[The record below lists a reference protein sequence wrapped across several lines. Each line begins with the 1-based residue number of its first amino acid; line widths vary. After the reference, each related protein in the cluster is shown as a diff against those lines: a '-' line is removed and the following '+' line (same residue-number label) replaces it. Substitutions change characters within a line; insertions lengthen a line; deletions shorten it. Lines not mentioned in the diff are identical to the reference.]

1 MNKNGIAKK
10 IEVKFT
16 GCHGFC
22 QQGPT
27 VMIEPE
33 GTFYCQVTLEDVPEI
48 VDTDL
53 KNGDIV
59 ERLLFVDKKS
69 KPKKPVQN
77 YEDIDY
83 FKPQQRI
90 VLRNCGFINPEE
102 IDDYLKIGGYE
113 GIKKALAMPRK
124 EVIEEVKSLPPVD
137 IDYITFSGRGEPTLA
152 KNLGE
157 MIAAV

>member
-1 MNKNGIAKK
+1 MRPKNLNKLITKDRQVLICRGTGCESQKAKAIYTALEAEVNKNGLAKK

-33 GTFYCQVTLEDVPEI
+33 GTFYCQVTPEDVTEI
-48 VDTDL
+48 VDSDL

-69 KPKKPVQN
+69 KPKKPVHN
-77 YEDIDY
+77 YQDIDY
-83 FKPQQRI
+83 FKPQQRV
-90 VLRNCGFINPEE
+90 VLRNCGFINPED

-113 GIKKALAMPRK
+113 V
-124 EVIEEVKSLPPVD
+124 E
-137 IDYITFSGRGEPTLA
+137 
-152 KNLGE
+152 
-157 MIAAV
+157 